1 MLHTKTIYSSL
12 IALFILFSV
21 NAQKVNGNYN
31 YKTSCVDVESD
42 GSQTLLTWGKGRNRT
57 DAVEQAKKNA
67 VSDILFIGI
76 LDGNSI
82 CTKRPLLPE
91 VNARERYED
100 YFNAFF
106 KDGGDFKQYVSL
118 KDERIGDHIF
128 RDKKKSSNG
137 VNLSV
142 VVRVLVPELKTR
154 LKKDGIIKK

>member
-1 MLHTKTIYSSL
+1 MSNYKLLYSIIFAFLS
-12 IALFILFSV
+12 IFSV
-21 NAQKVNGNYN
+21 TGQKINGNYN

-42 GSQTLLTWGKGRNRT
+42 GSQTLLAWGKGRNRT

-67 VSDILFIGI
+67 VSDILFVGI
-76 LDGNSI
+76 LDGNSV

-91 VNARERYED
+91 VNARENYED

-106 KDGGDFKQYVSL
+106 KDGGDFMKYVSL

-137 VNLSV
+137 INLSV
-142 VVRVLVPELKTR
+142 VVRVLMPELKVQ
-154 LKKDGIIKK
+154 LKKDGILKK

>member
-1 MLHTKTIYSSL
+1 MLNTKIIYSL
-12 IALFILFSV
+12 LFVFFITFSV
-21 NAQKVNGNYN
+21 SSQKVNGNYN

-42 GSQTLLTWGKGRNRT
+42 GSQTLLVWGKGRNRT

-76 LDGNSI
+76 LDGNSV

-106 KDGGDFKQYVSL
+106 KDGGDFMKYVSL
-118 KDERIGDHIF
+118 KDERIGDRIF

-137 VNLSV
+137 INLSV
-142 VVRVLVPELKTR
+142 VVRVLMPELKAQ
-154 LKKDGIIKK
+154 LKKDGIL

>member
-1 MLHTKTIYSSL
+1 MSNTKIIYCL
-12 IALFILFSV
+12 LLAFFITFSV
-21 NAQKVNGNYN
+21 SGQKVNGNYN

-42 GSQTLLTWGKGRNRT
+42 GSQTLLAWGKGRNRS

-67 VSDILFIGI
+67 VSDILFVGI
-76 LDGNSI
+76 LDGSSV

-106 KDGGDFKQYVSL
+106 KDGGDFMKYVSL
-118 KDERIGDHIF
+118 KDERIGDRIF

-142 VVRVLVPELKTR
+142 VVRVLLPELKAQ
-154 LKKDGIIKK
+154 LKKEEILKN

>member
-1 MLHTKTIYSSL
+1 MTNTKIIYSLL
-12 IALFILFSV
+12 IGFFITFSGCG
-21 NAQKVNGNYN
+21 QKVNGNYN

-42 GSQTLLTWGKGRNRT
+42 GSQTLLAWGKGRNRT

-76 LDGNSI
+76 LDGNSV

-106 KDGGDFKQYVSL
+106 KDGGDFMKYVSL

-142 VVRVLVPELKTR
+142 VVRILVPELKAQ
-154 LKKDGIIKK
+154 LKKDGILKK